1 MKRRRFMECL
11 AGAAILLPMAGS
23 AEQVRIPVVGF
34 LSSASAELF
43 PELFPA
49 FRRGLGMGGF
59 VDGRNVSIEY
69 RWADGVYAHL
79 PALAL
84 DLVQRDVAVIATT
97 GGTVSAQAAK
107 AATQRIP
114 IVSLM
119 GGDPATSG
127 LVTSLNRPEGNI
139 TGVSQLAND
148 AAPKRLELLSQLVPA
163 VMTVGL
169 LVNPTHPNA
178 KIQTREMEIAA
189 RALNRGLVI
198 IPASSEPELSA
209 AFSKLDDLKVGA
221 LIVSADPFFAMSLD
235 RIVALAADYAVPAI
249 YPWRQ
254 DVAAGGL
261 ISYGT
266 DLADAVEQVGIYT
279 ARILNG
285 ATLAELPVVQQSTKL
300 ALWIN
305 LRTAKKLGLRVP
317 PSLQAI
323 ADEVIE

>member
-11 AGAAILLPMAGS
+11 AGAAILGAAILLPMAGS

-43 PELFPA
+43 PELLPA
-49 FRRGLGMGGF
+49 FHRGLGMGGF

-127 LVTSLNRPEGNI
+127 LVTSLNRPESNI

-163 VMTVGL
+163 ADDGWPSGEPDPSKRQVRRRRWRS
-169 LVNPTHPNA
+169 PP
-178 KIQTREMEIAA
+178 A
-189 RALNRGLVI
+189 RRIWGLVI

-209 AFSKLDDLKVGA
+209 AFSKLDGLKVGA

-254 DVAAGGL
+254 DVAAGGHL
-261 ISYGT
+261 MSYGT

-279 ARILNG
+279 AGDPQRRH
-285 ATLAELPVVQQSTKL
+285 A
-300 ALWIN
+300 
-305 LRTAKKLGLRVP
+305 R
-317 PSLQAI
+317 
-323 ADEVIE
+323 

>member
-1 MKRRRFMECL
+1 MKRREFIVLIGGLAAAALSSGM
-11 AGAAILLPMAGS
+11 AGAQKIPTIGVLALGQPDPASFLRAFREGLTARGYTEGQNIQLVFRS
-23 AEQVRIPVVGF
+23 AEGQAGRLPD
-34 LSSASAELF
+34 LAAELVR
-43 PELFPA
+43 LK
-49 FRRGLGMGGF
+49 
-59 VDGRNVSIEY
+59 VDVI
-69 RWADGVYAHL
+69 
-79 PALAL
+79 
-84 DLVQRDVAVIATT
+84 VANQTPSV
-97 GGTVSAQAAK
+97 QAAK